1 MIKKRIL
8 IWRFHMIDNQITNRQ
23 ENLELITTALQT
35 QLVKEFID
43 KTALY
48 DEKFIEIFD
57 SLYETQELLLLSLDE
72 SKKAS
77 MNLSQIEI
85 DARISKTLEDFEFT
99 KKSVNKENTQSSWL
113 PYIGIALLFLAI
125 GYFVKF

>member
-1 MIKKRIL
+1 MSNKQLDKKTQDKKTQDKKEQNLQL
-8 IWRFHMIDNQITNRQ
+8 IANSLQAEMAKDFLKQTENYDN
-23 ENLELITTALQT
+23 
-35 QLVKEFID
+35 
-43 KTALY
+43 
-48 DEKFIEIFD
+48 KFKEIFD

-99 KKSVNKENTQSSWL
+99 KKSVNKESNQGSLL
-113 PYIGIALLFLAI
+113 PYICIAILFLAI

>member
-1 MIKKRIL
+1 MSNNQLDTTTQDKKEQNLQL
-8 IWRFHMIDNQITNRQ
+8 IANSLQAEMAKDFLKQTENYDN
-23 ENLELITTALQT
+23 
-35 QLVKEFID
+35 
-43 KTALY
+43 
-48 DEKFIEIFD
+48 KFKEIFD

-99 KKSVNKENTQSSWL
+99 KKSVNKESNQGSL
-113 PYIGIALLFLAI
+113 LAYIGIAILFLSI

>member
-1 MIKKRIL
+1 MSNNQLDTTIQDKKEQNLQL
-8 IWRFHMIDNQITNRQ
+8 IANSLQAEMAKDFLKQTENYDN
-23 ENLELITTALQT
+23 
-35 QLVKEFID
+35 
-43 KTALY
+43 
-48 DEKFIEIFD
+48 KFKEIFD

-85 DARISKTLEDFEFT
+85 DARISKALEDFEFT
-99 KKSVNKENTQSSWL
+99 KKSVNKESNQSSLL
-113 PYIGIALLFLAI
+113 PYIGIAILSLSI

>member
-1 MIKKRIL
+1 MSNNQLDTTTQDKKEQNLQL
-8 IWRFHMIDNQITNRQ
+8 IANSLQAEMAKDFLKQTENYDN
-23 ENLELITTALQT
+23 
-35 QLVKEFID
+35 
-43 KTALY
+43 
-48 DEKFIEIFD
+48 KFKEIFD

-99 KKSVNKENTQSSWL
+99 KKSVNKESNQSSLL
-113 PYIGIALLFLAI
+113 PYICIAILFLAI

>member
-1 MIKKRIL
+1 MSNNQLDTTTQDKKEQNLQL
-8 IWRFHMIDNQITNRQ
+8 IANSLQAEMAKDFLKQTENYDN
-23 ENLELITTALQT
+23 
-35 QLVKEFID
+35 
-43 KTALY
+43 
-48 DEKFIEIFD
+48 KFKEIFD

-99 KKSVNKENTQSSWL
+99 KKSINGNKNFSSWFT
-113 PYIGIALLFLAI
+113 YIIFVSIFLVGWYYI
-125 GYFVKF
+125 K

>member
-1 MIKKRIL
+1 MSN
-8 IWRFHMIDNQITNRQ
+8 NQ
-23 ENLELITTALQT
+23 LDTTAQDKKEQNLQLIANSLQAEMAKDFLKQT
-35 QLVKEFID
+35 EN
-43 KTALY
+43 Y
-48 DEKFIEIFD
+48 DNKFKEIFD

-99 KKSVNKENTQSSWL
+99 KKSVNKESNQSSLL
-113 PYIGIALLFLAI
+113 PYIGIAILFLAI

>member
-1 MIKKRIL
+1 MSNNQLDTTTQDKKEQNLQL
-8 IWRFHMIDNQITNRQ
+8 IANSLQAEMAKDFLKQTEHYDN
-23 ENLELITTALQT
+23 
-35 QLVKEFID
+35 
-43 KTALY
+43 
-48 DEKFIEIFD
+48 KFKEIFD

-99 KKSVNKENTQSSWL
+99 KKSVNKESNQSSLL
-113 PYIGIALLFLAI
+113 PYIGIAILFLAI

>member
-1 MIKKRIL
+1 MSNNQLDTTTQDKKEQNLQL
-8 IWRFHMIDNQITNRQ
+8 IANSLQAEMAKDFLKQTENYDN
-23 ENLELITTALQT
+23 
-35 QLVKEFID
+35 
-43 KTALY
+43 
-48 DEKFIEIFD
+48 KFKEIFD

-99 KKSVNKENTQSSWL
+99 KKSVNKESNQSSL
-113 PYIGIALLFLAI
+113 LSYIAIAVLFLAI

>member
-1 MIKKRIL
+1 MSNNQLDTTTQDKKEQNLQL
-8 IWRFHMIDNQITNRQ
+8 IANSLLAEMAKDFLKQTENYDN
-23 ENLELITTALQT
+23 
-35 QLVKEFID
+35 
-43 KTALY
+43 
-48 DEKFIEIFD
+48 KFKEIFD

-85 DARISKTLEDFEFT
+85 DARISKTLEVFEFT
-99 KKSVNKENTQSSWL
+99 KKSVNKESNQSSLL
-113 PYIGIALLFLAI
+113 PYIAIAVLFLAI

>member
-1 MIKKRIL
+1 
-8 IWRFHMIDNQITNRQ
+8 MIDNQIKNKQ
-23 ENLELITTALQT
+23 ENLELIATALQT
-35 QLVKEFID
+35 QFVKEFID

-99 KKSVNKENTQSSWL
+99 KKSVNKESNQSSLL
-113 PYIGIALLFLAI
+113 PYICIAILFLAI

>member
-1 MIKKRIL
+1 MSNNQLDTTTQDKKEQNLQL
-8 IWRFHMIDNQITNRQ
+8 IANSLQAEMAKDFLKQTENYDN
-23 ENLELITTALQT
+23 
-35 QLVKEFID
+35 
-43 KTALY
+43 
-48 DEKFIEIFD
+48 KFKEIFD

-99 KKSVNKENTQSSWL
+99 KKSVNKENNQSSLL
-113 PYIGIALLFLAI
+113 PYIGIAILFLAI

>member
-1 MIKKRIL
+1 MSNNQLDTTTQDKKEQNLQL
-8 IWRFHMIDNQITNRQ
+8 IANSLQAEMAKDFLKQTENYDN
-23 ENLELITTALQT
+23 
-35 QLVKEFID
+35 
-43 KTALY
+43 
-48 DEKFIEIFD
+48 KFKEIFD

-99 KKSVNKENTQSSWL
+99 KKSVNKDQI
-113 PYIGIALLFLAI
+113 PI
-125 GYFVKF
+125 

>member
-1 MIKKRIL
+1 MSNNQLDTTTQDKKEQNLQL
-8 IWRFHMIDNQITNRQ
+8 IANSLQAEMAKDFLKQTENYDN
-23 ENLELITTALQT
+23 
-35 QLVKEFID
+35 
-43 KTALY
+43 
-48 DEKFIEIFD
+48 KFKEIFD

-99 KKSVNKENTQSSWL
+99 KKSVNKESNQSSLL
-113 PYIGIALLFLAI
+113 PYIAIAVLFLAI

>member
-1 MIKKRIL
+1 MSNNQLDTATQDKKEQNLQL
-8 IWRFHMIDNQITNRQ
+8 IANSLQAEMAKDFLKQTENYDN
-23 ENLELITTALQT
+23 
-35 QLVKEFID
+35 
-43 KTALY
+43 
-48 DEKFIEIFD
+48 KFKEIFD

-99 KKSVNKENTQSSWL
+99 KKSVKKESNQSSLL
-113 PYIGIALLFLAI
+113 PYIAIAVFFLAI

>member
-1 MIKKRIL
+1 
-8 IWRFHMIDNQITNRQ
+8 MIDNQITNRQ
-23 ENLELITTALQT
+23 ENLELIATALQT

-99 KKSVNKENTQSSWL
+99 KKSVNKENNQSSWL

>member
-1 MIKKRIL
+1 MSNKQLDKKTQDKKEQNLQL
-8 IWRFHMIDNQITNRQ
+8 IANSLQAEMAKDFLKQTENYDN
-23 ENLELITTALQT
+23 
-35 QLVKEFID
+35 
-43 KTALY
+43 
-48 DEKFIEIFD
+48 KFKEIFD

-99 KKSVNKENTQSSWL
+99 KKTVNKENNQSSLL

>member
-1 MIKKRIL
+1 MSN
-8 IWRFHMIDNQITNRQ
+8 NQ
-23 ENLELITTALQT
+23 LDTTAQDKKEQNLQLIANSLQAEMAKDFLKQT
-35 QLVKEFID
+35 EN
-43 KTALY
+43 Y
-48 DEKFIEIFD
+48 DNKFKEIFD

-99 KKSVNKENTQSSWL
+99 KKSVNKESNQSSLL
-113 PYIGIALLFLAI
+113 PYIAIAVLFLAI

>member
-1 MIKKRIL
+1 
-8 IWRFHMIDNQITNRQ
+8 MIDNQITNRQ
-23 ENLELITTALQT
+23 ENLELIATALQT

-99 KKSVNKENTQSSWL
+99 KKSVNKENNQSSLL
-113 PYIGIALLFLAI
+113 PYIGIAILFLAI

>member
-1 MIKKRIL
+1 MSNKQLDKKTQDKKTQDKKEQNLQL
-8 IWRFHMIDNQITNRQ
+8 IANSLQAEMAKDFLKQTENYDN
-23 ENLELITTALQT
+23 
-35 QLVKEFID
+35 
-43 KTALY
+43 
-48 DEKFIEIFD
+48 KFKEIFD

-99 KKSVNKENTQSSWL
+99 KKSVNKESNQSSLL
-113 PYIGIALLFLAI
+113 PYIGIAILFLAI

>member
-1 MIKKRIL
+1 
-8 IWRFHMIDNQITNRQ
+8 MIDNQITNRQ
-23 ENLELITTALQT
+23 ENLELIATALQT

-99 KKSVNKENTQSSWL
+99 KNTQNHETTQNNWL
-113 PYIGIALLFLAI
+113 PYIIIAVIFLAI

>member
-1 MIKKRIL
+1 MSNNQLDTATQDKKEQNLQL
-8 IWRFHMIDNQITNRQ
+8 IANSLQAEMAKDFLKQTENYDN
-23 ENLELITTALQT
+23 
-35 QLVKEFID
+35 
-43 KTALY
+43 
-48 DEKFIEIFD
+48 KFKEIFD

-99 KKSVNKENTQSSWL
+99 KKSVNKESNQSSLL
-113 PYIGIALLFLAI
+113 PYIGIAILFLAI

>member
-1 MIKKRIL
+1 MSNNQLDTTTQDKKEQNLQL
-8 IWRFHMIDNQITNRQ
+8 IANSLQAEMAKDFLKQTENYDN
-23 ENLELITTALQT
+23 
-35 QLVKEFID
+35 
-43 KTALY
+43 
-48 DEKFIEIFD
+48 KFKEIFD
-57 SLYETQELLLLSLDE
+57 SLYETQELLLLSLNE

-99 KKSVNKENTQSSWL
+99 KKSVNKESNQSSLL
-113 PYIGIALLFLAI
+113 PYIGIAILFLAI

>member
-1 MIKKRIL
+1 MSNNQLDTTTQDKKEQNLQL
-8 IWRFHMIDNQITNRQ
+8 IANSLQAEMTKDFLKQTENYDN
-23 ENLELITTALQT
+23 
-35 QLVKEFID
+35 
-43 KTALY
+43 
-48 DEKFIEIFD
+48 KFKEIFD

-99 KKSVNKENTQSSWL
+99 KKSVNKESNQSSLL
-113 PYIGIALLFLAI
+113 PYIAIAVLFLAI

>member
-1 MIKKRIL
+1 MSNNQLDTTTQDKKEQNLQL
-8 IWRFHMIDNQITNRQ
+8 IANSLQAEMAKDFLKQTENYDN
-23 ENLELITTALQT
+23 
-35 QLVKEFID
+35 
-43 KTALY
+43 
-48 DEKFIEIFD
+48 KFKEIFY

-99 KKSVNKENTQSSWL
+99 KKSVNKESNQSSLL
-113 PYIGIALLFLAI
+113 PYIAIAVLFLAI

>member
-1 MIKKRIL
+1 MSNKQLDKKTQDKKEQNLQL
-8 IWRFHMIDNQITNRQ
+8 IANSLQAEMAKDFLKQTENYDN
-23 ENLELITTALQT
+23 
-35 QLVKEFID
+35 
-43 KTALY
+43 
-48 DEKFIEIFD
+48 KFKEIFD

-99 KKSVNKENTQSSWL
+99 KKSVNKESNQSSLL
-113 PYIGIALLFLAI
+113 PYIGIAILFLAI
-125 GYFVKF
+125 GYFIKF

>member
-1 MIKKRIL
+1 MSNKQLDKKTQDKKTQDKKEQNLQL
-8 IWRFHMIDNQITNRQ
+8 IANSLQAEMAKDFLKQTENYDN
-23 ENLELITTALQT
+23 
-35 QLVKEFID
+35 
-43 KTALY
+43 
-48 DEKFIEIFD
+48 KFKEIFD

-99 KKSVNKENTQSSWL
+99 KKSVNKESNQSSLL
-113 PYIGIALLFLAI
+113 PYICIAILFLAI

>member
-1 MIKKRIL
+1 MSN
-8 IWRFHMIDNQITNRQ
+8 NQ
-23 ENLELITTALQT
+23 LDTTAQDKKEQNLQLLANSLQAEMAKDFLKQT
-35 QLVKEFID
+35 EN
-43 KTALY
+43 Y
-48 DEKFIEIFD
+48 DNKFKEIFD

-99 KKSVNKENTQSSWL
+99 KKSVNKESNQSSLL
-113 PYIGIALLFLAI
+113 PYIGIAILFLAI

>member
-1 MIKKRIL
+1 MSNNQLDTTTQDKKEQNLQL
-8 IWRFHMIDNQITNRQ
+8 IANSLQAEMAKDFLKQTENYDN
-23 ENLELITTALQT
+23 
-35 QLVKEFID
+35 
-43 KTALY
+43 
-48 DEKFIEIFD
+48 KFKEIFD

-99 KKSVNKENTQSSWL
+99 KKTVNKENNQSSLL

>member
-1 MIKKRIL
+1 MSNNQLDTTTQDKKEQNL
-8 IWRFHMIDNQITNRQ
+8 QLLANSLQAEMAKDFLKQTENYDN
-23 ENLELITTALQT
+23 
-35 QLVKEFID
+35 
-43 KTALY
+43 
-48 DEKFIEIFD
+48 KFKEIFD

-99 KKSVNKENTQSSWL
+99 KKTVNKENNQSSLL

>member
-1 MIKKRIL
+1 
-8 IWRFHMIDNQITNRQ
+8 MIDNQITNTNRQ
-23 ENLELITTALQT
+23 ENLELIATALQT

-85 DARISKTLEDFEFT
+85 DARIAKSLQEFSISKNEDENE
-99 KKSVNKENTQSSWL
+99 KKISFFI
-113 PYIGIALLFLAI
+113 YILIAVIFVCI
-125 GYFVKF
+125 GYFIK

>member
-1 MIKKRIL
+1 MSNKQLDKKTQDKKEQNLQL
-8 IWRFHMIDNQITNRQ
+8 IANSLQAEMAKDFLKQTENYDN
-23 ENLELITTALQT
+23 
-35 QLVKEFID
+35 
-43 KTALY
+43 
-48 DEKFIEIFD
+48 KFKEIFD

-99 KKSVNKENTQSSWL
+99 KKSVNKESNQSSLL
-113 PYIGIALLFLAI
+113 PYIAIAVLFLAI

>member
-1 MIKKRIL
+1 MSNNQLDTTTQDKKEQNLQL
-8 IWRFHMIDNQITNRQ
+8 IANSLQAEMAKDFLKQTENYDN
-23 ENLELITTALQT
+23 
-35 QLVKEFID
+35 
-43 KTALY
+43 
-48 DEKFIEIFD
+48 KFKEIFD

-99 KKSVNKENTQSSWL
+99 KKSVNKESNQGSLL
-113 PYIGIALLFLAI
+113 PY
-125 GYFVKF
+125 VKRSAKLGS